1 MPTWLR
7 DSVVFAGVL
16 MMSACTST
24 PAVPVSEGPREAA
37 HDFSGHWEVDFAA
50 SDSLQG
56 QVAAS
61 LRQRQR
67 DIERRARNA
76 GRNTAS
82 LSYSLGGSSYRDIIA
97 LADMAEIITEPQLLE
112 VLQTDAEVRVRR
124 ENTFALVCDFSKQ
137 APVVTETPYGRESC
151 TWRGRELLFR
161 IDLPEGLTVEHRLL
175 LAENKASLALTT
187 ALTSSR
193 VRDPMM
199 VRKVFRR
206 YDPES
211 GGYRCT
217 ETLSRGKVCTTE
229 APESP

>member
-1 MPTWLR
+1 MPQWLR
-7 DSVVFAGVL
+7 NSATFVGVL
-16 MMSACTST
+16 MLSACSST
-24 PAVPVSEGPREAA
+24 PAPQVVEGPREAA

-50 SDSLQG
+50 SDSLNG
-56 QVAAS
+56 QIAAS

-67 DIERRARNA
+67 DMERRARNA
-76 GRNTAS
+76 GRNAAS
-82 LSYSLGGSSYRDIIA
+82 LTYSLGGSSYRDIIA

-112 VLQTDAEVRVRR
+112 VLQTEDEVRVRR

-175 LAENKASLALTT
+175 LAEDRNSLALTT
-187 ALTSSR
+187 AMTSSR
-193 VRDPMM
+193 VRDPMQ

-206 YDPES
+206 YDPEA

-229 APESP
+229 TAESP